1 MDITATY
8 AIIVNETEYPAI
20 EINGMFKNPQ
30 WDRRDTKAI
39 HLSMTHDQAASLFV
53 DGLAWS
59 IKQTNTY
66 LVYNDQGQETGETTT
81 ETQIFDNSD
90 YCVAGAITD
99 NRDGTVTVMM
109 GRHTEL
115 EIAQDARDEAE
126 SALAELEAAY
136 DNG

>member
-1 MDITATY
+1 MSTSV
-8 AIIVNETEYPAI
+8 IIHEVEYPA
-20 EINGMFKNPQ
+20 EISGVLQNPK
-30 WDRRDTKAI
+30 WDRRDTKSI
-39 HLSMTHDQAASLFV
+39 TLEMTHDQAVALFV
-53 DGLAWS
+53 DGLAWA
-59 IKQTNTY
+59 IKQVNTY
-66 LVYNDQGQETGETTT
+66 PVYENGQPTGGTTT
-81 ETQIFDNSD
+81 ETQTFDNSD
-90 YCVAGAITD
+90 YSVAGSITD

>member
-1 MDITATY
+1 MDNVSF
-8 AIIVNETEYPAI
+8 AILINGTEYPAKKI
-20 EINGMFKNPQ
+20 DATNNNSR
-30 WDRRDTKAI
+30 WDGRDTAAI
-39 HLSMTHDQAASLFV
+39 TLLMTHDQAAGLFV

-59 IKQTNTY
+59 IVQRNVWP
-66 LVYNDQGQETGETTT
+66 VYDKQGQPTGETKT
-81 ETQIFDNSD
+81 ETQTFDNSD
-90 YCVAGAITD
+90 YSVAGSITD

-109 GRHTEL
+109 GKHTEL

>member
-1 MDITATY
+1 MSTSV
-8 AIIVNETEYPAI
+8 IIHEVEYPA
-20 EINGMFKNPQ
+20 EISGVLQNPK
-30 WDRRDTKAI
+30 WDGRDTKAI
-39 HLSMTHDQAASLFV
+39 TLEMTHETAVGLFV

-59 IKQTNTY
+59 IKQVNTY
-66 LVYNDQGQETGETTT
+66 PVLDDKGQPTGETTT
-81 ETQIFDNSD
+81 ETQTFDNSD
-90 YCVAGAITD
+90 YSVAGSITD

-109 GRHTEL
+109 GKHTEL

>member
-1 MDITATY
+1 MSTSVIMHE
-8 AIIVNETEYPAI
+8 VEYPA
-20 EINGMFKNPQ
+20 EISGVLQNPK

-39 HLSMTHDQAASLFV
+39 TLEMTHAQAVSLFV
-53 DGLAWS
+53 DGLAWG
-59 IKQTNTY
+59 IKQVNTY
-66 LVYNDQGQETGETTT
+66 QVFDKQGQPTGETKT
-81 ETQIFDNSD
+81 ETQTFDNSD
-90 YCVAGAITD
+90 YSVAGSITD

-109 GRHTEL
+109 GKHTEL

>member
-1 MDITATY
+1 MSTSV
-8 AIIVNETEYPAI
+8 IIHEVEYPA
-20 EINGMFKNPQ
+20 EISGVLQNPK

-39 HLSMTHDQAASLFV
+39 TLEMTHETAVSLFV
-53 DGLAWS
+53 DGLAWG
-59 IKQTNTY
+59 IKQVNTY
-66 LVYNDQGQETGETTT
+66 PVFDDKGQPTGETTT
-81 ETQIFDNSD
+81 ETQTFDNSD
-90 YCVAGAITD
+90 YSVAGSITD

-109 GRHTEL
+109 GKHTEL